1 MSDNEKIVNDFNK
14 KIEDFAKV
22 LIKESLLVNSDET
35 KVSQVLSSKEL
46 GKWIFKAE
54 VIKNGASIK

>member
-54 VIKNGASIK
+54 VIKNGARFK

>member
-54 VIKNGASIK
+54 VIKNGAKIK

>member
-22 LIKESLLVNSDET
+22 LIKESLLVNSDKT

-54 VIKNGASIK
+54 VIKNGV